1 MISERIFAAFDMTV
15 VRRGHSAPTSVLANY
30 WTPTKPE
37 VRKGG
42 YEA

>member
-1 MISERIFAAFDMTV
+1 MISERILAAFDITV
-15 VRRGHSAPTSVLANY
+15 VRRGHSAPTRVLADY
-30 WTPTKPE
+30 CTLTKPE

>member
-1 MISERIFAAFDMTV
+1 MISERILAAFDMTV
-15 VRRGHSAPTSVLANY
+15 VRRGHSAPTSVLADY
-30 WTPTKPE
+30 WTLTRPE